1 MSQDKFAQLAADAAY
16 PLSYTCTA
24 ECSSDLS
31 LLRDLFLH
39 LFDAYRT
46 HTSAQKIKP
55 FKGADATESLYIQ
68 NCIASIIMI
77 TLLYVTLSD
86 KLETRR

>member
-1 MSQDKFAQLAADAAY
+1 M
-16 PLSYTCTA
+16 
-24 ECSSDLS
+24 
-31 LLRDLFLH
+31 
-39 LFDAYRT
+39 FDAYRT

-86 KLETRR
+86 KLETRQ